1 MELTVIPGPMAQ
13 DFFAAFGDDGVGT
26 IESSTTITSTDMN
39 GVLMLAVQALG
50 RENAELKA
58 RIDALEQI
66 VKESI
71 K

>member
-1 MELTVIPGPMAQ
+1 VAQ
-13 DFFAAFGDDGVGT
+13 DFFAAFGDDGLGT
-26 IESSTTITSTDMN
+26 IGSPITITSTDMN

-58 RIDALEQI
+58 RIEALERL
-66 VKESI
+66 VEKPL